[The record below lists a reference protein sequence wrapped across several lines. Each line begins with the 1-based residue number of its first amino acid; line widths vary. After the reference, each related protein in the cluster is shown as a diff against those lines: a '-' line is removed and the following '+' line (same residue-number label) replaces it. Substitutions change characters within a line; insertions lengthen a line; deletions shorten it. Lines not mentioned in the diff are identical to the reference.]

1 MLRIERDTPRN
12 GIEALRLEGQLAGA
26 WVEELRAACLSAI
39 HRGATP
45 QLDLEGVTFIDLE
58 GLALLRDLWAHVV
71 VTRSSLFAAE
81 QLKTLPERNGKESQ

>member
-1 MLRIERDTPRN
+1 MLRIERDTTQD

-26 WVEELRAACLSAI
+26 WVDELRAACLAAI

-45 QLDLEGVTFIDLE
+45 RLDLGGVTFIDLE
-58 GLALLRDLWAHVV
+58 GMALLRDLWAHLV

-81 QLKTLPERNGKESQ
+81 QLKTLPERIGKESQ